1 MCVSRL
7 HRVVAFLD
15 DMRLT
20 VCDLDQREQAVS
32 LLAYEGPRPEVGDW
46 VVVHSGFALSRAE
59 AEEAEAAL
67 SELRSLDLRS
77 GDHLNVPEPRAVGL
91 DGRG

>member
-59 AEEAEAAL
+59 AEEAKAVL
-67 SELRSLDLRS
+67 SEFRLLGLRS
-77 GDHLNVPEPRAVGL
+77 GDHLNVPERSALGPE
-91 DGRG
+91 GRG